1 MVNCKPISTPV
12 DMHAKVFI
20 EFGLPVTDLTHFRS
34 LAGALQYLT
43 FTHLDITYAVQQI
56 CLHMH
61 DPQESHLTA
70 MKRTLRY
77 LWGTLD
83 YALLLR
89 RSASSELIV
98 YTDADWTVCPDTRRS
113 TLGYVVFLGTN
124 LIS

>member
-20 EFGLPVTDLTHFRS
+20 EFGLPVTDLTHFWS
-34 LAGALQYLT
+34 LARALQYLT

-83 YALLLR
+83 YDLLLR

-113 TLGYVVFLGTN
+113 TLGYVVFLDTN
-124 LIS
+124 LIF